1 MVSGFSRVIMFA
13 ATLILLTLCWVP
25 LAWSQS
31 GRRQEP
37 AKAPKPP
44 SGPIAEPSRT
54 SSTNSPPNRSSA
66 DEVESNDV
74 VKITSTLVPIP
85 VSVVDSRGVALV
97 NLKLDD
103 FELNVDGQPR
113 PLSDLTRTETPVRL
127 VLLFDN
133 SGSLDN
139 AREFEKHAAMQFF
152 RKVIRSKDE
161 AAVYSIETESYLAQP
176 LTKDLV
182 RLEQTIAMF
191 GKPEG

>member
-1 MVSGFSRVIMFA
+1 
-13 ATLILLTLCWVP
+13 
-25 LAWSQS
+25 
-31 GRRQEP
+31 
-37 AKAPKPP
+37 
-44 SGPIAEPSRT
+44 
-54 SSTNSPPNRSSA
+54 
-66 DEVESNDV
+66 
-74 VKITSTLVPIP
+74 